1 MNERYELFK
10 KLNEK
15 SLELYKAKNADYGNS
30 FSKSYKEFGLT
41 APIIRMSDK
50 LERLKTLSK
59 QDAKVKDE
67 SIKDTLIDLS
77 NYAFM
82 TVIEMECE
90 SNDFIF
96 SPLTDYEKRLINFN
110 RKGMEYKLNEEYTE
124 GRKLNI

>member
-1 MNERYELFK
+1 M
-10 KLNEK
+10 
-15 SLELYKAKNADYGNS
+15 
-30 FSKSYKEFGLT
+30 
-41 APIIRMSDK
+41 
-50 LERLKTLSK
+50 
-59 QDAKVKDE
+59 
-67 SIKDTLIDLS
+67 KDTLIDLS

-96 SPLTDYEKRLINFN
+96 SPLTDYEKTLINLN